1 MRLDHLLSKEEKI
14 LGVILL
20 GFQGNPEAKREQR
33 ESKEREPLQ
42 RGIRSRNLEN
52 YTTTE
57 QLPGFSEELNS
68 CD

>member
-33 ESKEREPLQ
+33 ERTLAEGNSIQEP
-42 RGIRSRNLEN
+42 
-52 YTTTE
+52 
-57 QLPGFSEELNS
+57 
-68 CD
+68 